1 MKKVYETPELEIEL
15 FTDSSYIYTDGE
27 VNPSGGGLGWEEED
41 TELFNLRRTEG
52 EIW

>member
-27 VNPSGGGLGWEEED
+27 VNSSGFGWEEED
-41 TELFNLRRTEG
+41 TELLNLRRTEG

>member
-27 VNPSGGGLGWEEED
+27 VNLSGFGWEEED
-41 TELFNLRRTEG
+41 PELFNLLKTEG

>member
-27 VNPSGGGLGWEEED
+27 VNLSGFGWEEED
-41 TELFNLRRTEG
+41 TELFNLRKTEG

>member
-27 VNPSGGGLGWEEED
+27 VDPSGVGWEEED
-41 TELFNLRRTEG
+41 PLLFNLRRTEG